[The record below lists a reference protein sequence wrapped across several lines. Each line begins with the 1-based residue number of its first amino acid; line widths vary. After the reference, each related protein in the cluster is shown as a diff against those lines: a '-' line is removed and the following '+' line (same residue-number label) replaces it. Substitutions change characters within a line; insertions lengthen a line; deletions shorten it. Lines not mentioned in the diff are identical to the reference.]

1 MAADGDPGVRAP
13 AIVLAN
19 RTYRALGATLWLAAA
34 AAGAA
39 GYYDAH
45 ARLSGT
51 ADTSPGWLATAACLV
66 LAFRALRLGIVV
78 TDQYVVVRS
87 WLRSQRLHRAAVLG
101 ARAVPYRGALSPGG
115 GNYLTMLQLILPE
128 DTLDVPAVVGLTRRG
143 RIPALAARFSSPAP

>member
-1 MAADGDPGVRAP
+1 MAANGDPKPRM
-13 AIVLAN
+13 VLAN
-19 RTYRALGATLWLAAA
+19 RGYRALGAAVWLGAAI
-34 AAGAA
+34 AGAA

-66 LAFRALRLGIVV
+66 LAVRALRLGVVV
-78 TDQYVVVRS
+78 TDRYVVVRS

-115 GNYLTMLQLILPE
+115 WNYLTMLQRVLPE
-128 DTLDVPAVVGLTRRG
+128 ATVDVPAVLGLTRRG
-143 RIPALAARFSSPAP
+143 RIPALAARFSAPAP